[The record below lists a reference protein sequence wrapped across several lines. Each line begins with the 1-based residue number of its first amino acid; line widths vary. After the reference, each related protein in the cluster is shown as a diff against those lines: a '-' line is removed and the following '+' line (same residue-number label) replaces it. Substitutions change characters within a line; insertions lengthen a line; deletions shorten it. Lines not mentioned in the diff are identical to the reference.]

1 VPLGVVPIRAVV
13 AMAFCADCTAAYGED
28 ERRLGVVA
36 VAKIREG
43 MLPDLR
49 VLPAMTAQV
58 GHA

>member
-1 VPLGVVPIRAVV
+1 
-13 AMAFCADCTAAYGED
+13 MAFCGDCTAAHAED
-28 ERRLGVVA
+28 ERRLGAVA

-43 MLPDLR
+43 LLPDLR